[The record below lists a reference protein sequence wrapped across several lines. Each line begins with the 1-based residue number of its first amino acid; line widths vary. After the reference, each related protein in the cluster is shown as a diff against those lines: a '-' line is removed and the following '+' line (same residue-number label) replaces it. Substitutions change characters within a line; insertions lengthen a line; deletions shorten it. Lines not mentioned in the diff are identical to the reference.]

1 MAAER
6 VLLLQDWYEEN
17 DLLNPSFF
25 ALLSQF
31 PDAHVGFLK
40 NFSTTLP
47 EALAQRRTEFY
58 AARLPRKGFDNL
70 EALIKIQSEI
80 PIADYDL
87 VICNTR
93 GYLRHLRREKDAH
106 TRIIVYQHDLLPFL
120 WRADTERLNT
130 QKAAELLRLQESD
143 LEFAAGIDVIVAANF
158 ALKTT
163 LAAMHRRTVPL
174 AYPLVDSDLFF
185 PDSEAE
191 AEYFVATDSAD
202 LEALLHLFAC
212 VNDKLVV
219 LGDYRQNK
227 LFRELKPD
235 NIFYAGNLPAT
246 EKAYYLA
253 GAKAV
258 FCGETRTLDHLP
270 LAALKSGIPVIAHP
284 TQGMHEFLV
293 DGDLGAELETG
304 SADELIRYIRF
315 YRERMTDR
323 AKIAGEVDWLNR
335 EYFLRRWRKVLE
347 HGQ

>member
-1 MAAER
+1 MVAKR

-25 ALLSQF
+25 ALLEYF
-31 PDAHVGFLK
+31 PDAHIGLLK
-40 NFSTTLP
+40 NFAATLP
-47 EALAQRRTEFY
+47 DTLAQRRTELY
-58 AARLPRKGFDNL
+58 AARLPRKNLDNL

-93 GYLRHLRREKDAH
+93 GYLCHLRREKNSH
-106 TRIIVYQHDLLPFL
+106 PRIIVYQHDLLPFL
-120 WRADTERLNT
+120 WRADTEKLNS
-130 QKAAELLRLQESD
+130 QKAAELLRLQELD

-185 PDSEAE
+185 PDTEAE
-191 AEYFVATDSAD
+191 AEYFVATDSVD
-202 LEALLHLFAC
+202 LEVLLHLFAC
-212 VNDKLVV
+212 VKDKLVV
-219 LGDYRQNK
+219 LREYRPDK
-227 LFRELKPD
+227 FFRELRPD
-235 NIFYAGNLPAT
+235 NIFYTGDLPMS

-253 GAKAV
+253 GAKAL

-270 LAALKSGIPVIAHP
+270 LAALKCGIPVIAHP
-284 TQGMHEFLV
+284 TQGMHEFLI
-293 DGDLGAELETG
+293 DGELGAELETG
-304 SADELIRYIRF
+304 SADELIRYIRL
-315 YRERMTDR
+315 YRNHIPDR
-323 AKIAGEVDWLNR
+323 AKIAGEVEWLNR

>member
-6 VLLLQDWYEEN
+6 VLLLQDWYDEN

-40 NFSTTLP
+40 NFSTPLP

-130 QKAAELLRLQESD
+130 QKAAAPLRVQQRGPES
-143 LEFAAGIDVIVAANF
+143 AAGIDVIVAANF

-293 DGDLGAELETG
+293 DEDIGAELETG

>member
-1 MAAER
+1 VVAKR

-25 ALLSQF
+25 ALLGHF

-40 NFSTTLP
+40 NFAATLP
-47 EALAQRRTEFY
+47 DTLAQRRTEFY

-70 EALIKIQSEI
+70 DALIRIQSEI
-80 PIADYDL
+80 PLADYDL

-120 WRADTERLNT
+120 WRADTEKLNA
-130 QKAAELLRLQESD
+130 QKAAELLRLQELD

-185 PDSEAE
+185 PDTEAE
-191 AEYFVATDSAD
+191 AEYFVATDSVD
-202 LEALLHLFAC
+202 LEVLLHLFAC
-212 VNDKLVV
+212 VKDKLVV
-219 LGDYRQNK
+219 LREYRPDT
-227 LFRELKPD
+227 LFRELRPE
-235 NIFYAGNLPAT
+235 NILYAGDLPIS

-253 GAKAV
+253 GAKAL

-270 LAALKSGIPVIAHP
+270 LAALKCGVPVIAHP
-284 TQGMHEFLV
+284 TQGMHEFLM
-293 DGDLGAELETG
+293 DGELGAELETG
-304 SADELIRYIRF
+304 SADELIRYIRL
-315 YRERMTDR
+315 YRNHIPDR
-323 AKIAGEVDWLNR
+323 AKIAGEVEWLNR
-335 EYFLRRWRKVLE
+335 EYFLRRWRKILE